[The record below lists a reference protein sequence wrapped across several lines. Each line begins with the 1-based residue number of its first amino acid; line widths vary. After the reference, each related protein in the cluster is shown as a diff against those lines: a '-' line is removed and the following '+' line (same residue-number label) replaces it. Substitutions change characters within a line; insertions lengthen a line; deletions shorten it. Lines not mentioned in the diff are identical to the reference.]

1 MNTLNTFKAPKY
13 GKLTSWKN
21 NYEVKQITFQKIVK
35 LFEDS
40 ELHRPLYQ
48 TALDEDKV
56 DQMVEAYLENPD
68 YLIFKNIITIA
79 IISNKLFVVDGQHR
93 LEMAKRLYNED
104 QTNDYLMMCY
114 FKIDTDDEM
123 KKLFKE
129 INKDSYKNHNYVSL
143 SEFESSQYDLC
154 KDYLTLNYK
163 QYFAPNK
170 TKYAKLF
177 TISDFLNKLVEIKY
191 FDKFN
196 NFNDM
201 KTDIINKNSMF
212 AKKVGYKDLFLENKS
227 SFYKYE
233 LACIE
238 HDIAFPLIRNNFIEY
253 LIGFDSVKPT
263 HQFIKQQTT
272 ISKKLRNTIWQKEF
286 GDATEGTCPFYKC
299 KTTINNGPFGFECG
313 HIISDYNGGDNDASN
328 LRPICRL
335 CNGQMSRTNWDDYE
349 KQIKKEN
356 RLKKKQS
363 KTDIVI

>member
-1 MNTLNTFKAPKY
+1 MNTLNTFKSSKY
-13 GKLTSWKN
+13 GLLISEKN
-21 NYEVKQITFQKIVK
+21 NYQVKTITFKKIVK
-35 LFEDS
+35 LFEDL

-68 YLIFKNIITIA
+68 YLVFKNIITIA

-93 LEMAKRLYNED
+93 LEMSKKIFED
-104 QTNDYLMMCY
+104 NDINDYLTMCY

-129 INKDSYKNHNYVSL
+129 INKDSYKNHKYVSL
-143 SEFESSQYDLC
+143 SEFESSKYDLC
-154 KDYLTLNYK
+154 KEYLTLNYK

-177 TISDFLNKLVEIKY
+177 TISEFLDKLVEIKY

-196 NFNDM
+196 NFDDI

-212 AKKVGYKDLFLENKS
+212 AKKVGYKDLFLENKP

-233 LACIE
+233 LKCVE

-253 LIGFDSVKPT
+253 LIGLDNITPT

-272 ISKKLRNTIWQKEF
+272 ISKKLRNTIWKNEF
-286 GDATEGTCPFYKC
+286 GDATEGTCPFYNC
-299 KTTINNGPFGFECG
+299 NITINNGPFGFECG

-335 CNGQMSRTNWDDYE
+335 CNGQMSRTNWIDYE

-356 RLKKKQS
+356 RLKKKQA